1 MKIRFKIQ
9 GDLLKSAMANLRRR
23 HVFAAERVGFFLCRP
38 SHLPEDGLLILAQGF
53 HAVADE
59 DYLNDPKAG
68 ATMGSHA
75 IRKALESAYNQ
86 GASMFHVHI
95 HEHRGKPGFSSIDS
109 RETERFVPD
118 FWNVQPTLPH
128 GAIVLSQDSAFGK
141 CWIPGKVD
149 PTDISEFISVGVPMR
164 RL

>member
-1 MKIRFKIQ
+1 MKIKFKIQ
-9 GDLLKSAMANLRRR
+9 RELLKSAMANLRRR

-75 IRKALESAYNQ
+75 IRKALEAAYNQ

-109 RETERFVPD
+109 RETARFVPD
-118 FWNVQPTLPH
+118 FWNVQPALPH

-141 CWIPGKVD
+141 CWMPDKVD